1 MASYNRQPIVSEI
14 PDPAPTYYFSYNE
27 FKGINEDKNFLA
39 VDQETFAD
47 AKNVY
52 INSNGVLKS
61 RPPLRVAEQANDK
74 ILNFWSFS
82 QIVVYLINANSGK
95 DILIVDGDL
104 EVKEHIVSDNFLVKE
119 MDNKLIM
126 FSDFGN
132 DVYIKY
138 YDKNDKTI
146 HNGDDVLY
154 IPDTSA
160 YSDVFMEEVETKNI
174 LTSKENVVFLYN
186 KEVGLSPN
194 IYNLDKVKYEIETPI
209 SKNEIEVKLDDLIN
223 NNIIDYLYS
232 LSDSILDTD
241 EFGQLIC
248 IDKVNKVIRYS
259 PDGKSFSNTYTRR
272 FNEIMSYGFTCGF
285 TNGFTKDGGD
295 NYNNYLISVKTD
307 SGYETY
313 RIALGELTVDSKT
326 DIWYIPCK
334 NKSSWNVRAEVRPIS
349 NGSNYI
355 HVVLKEINTGEWGNS
370 TSYFVTHTVENL
382 GSNPRC
388 ALDFYYSYN
397 QAGSDRYYTV
407 SSFIAGE
414 TSYAKYLREMANND
428 KYSTSD
434 DRFNVTKDAGNF
446 IGATAQYAYY
456 FKDKNINAVNYS
468 SNINYPID
476 LEFTEDTVWHM
487 SDGKFIFTNCI
498 VKGEF
503 WECGVYDFINEPYKV
518 ILPDYD
524 GVITDV
530 AGGKN
535 IYIMKQKDNIPQIP
549 VYSTNFDTAIELRGE
564 STGGQQNVASKFKFA
579 STLNEHYFAIDNY
592 LYISQYRENPSS
604 NEFELYIPE
613 INKQKFNSNI
623 VALHPISDSIM
634 AVFTENDIWY
644 VQNSE
649 NGYLYYKAKLS
660 LSLKKEPDIVTDRSG
675 VATLLCDRNGLL
687 QLSYQSFMATSEQSF
702 SYLSSAISSRF
713 ENGEINK
720 ITIYKDYVF
729 CYDGESSNVYLFDV
743 RNKSWWH
750 WDLNTPVNEIKVLT
764 NDAWDYELAILSDGV
779 IYRFDKDVD
788 LYCDIINN
796 DERRIE
802 WFVKSQKLHFNAPNR
817 YKRITNM
824 TFYNAEESEGRVST
838 TVDLSINN
846 YRKYTDKGKPENFEY
861 DVEMIKT
868 YVKRLNY
875 SKINEFEYTLKSDD
889 ETVTPSP
896 LSLGNISIKYRVG
909 NEVR

>member
-52 INSNGVLKS
+52 INSSGVLKS
-61 RPPLRVAEQANDK
+61 RPPLRVAERANNK
-74 ILNFWSFS
+74 ILNFWSFG

-95 DILIVDGDL
+95 DVLIVDGDL
-104 EVKEHIVSDNFLVKE
+104 EVKERIVGENFLVKE

-138 YDKNDKTI
+138 YDKNDKTV

-154 IPDTSA
+154 VPDTSA
-160 YSDVFMEEVETKNI
+160 YSDVLMEEIETKNV

-259 PDGKSFSNTYTRR
+259 PDGKSFTNTYTRR
-272 FNEIMSYGFTCGF
+272 FNEIMSCGF
-285 TNGFTKDGGD
+285 TRDKGD
-295 NYNNYLISVKTD
+295 DYNNYLISVKTD

-313 RIALGELTVDSKT
+313 KIALGQLTVDAET
-326 DIWYIPCK
+326 DRWYVPCK
-334 NKSSWNVRAEVRPIS
+334 NTSSWNASVYVLDDNTFRLVINGWGSVKNQLS
-349 NGSNYI
+349 NLS
-355 HVVLKEINTGEWGNS
+355 
-370 TSYFVTHTVENL
+370 
-382 GSNPRC
+382 
-388 ALDFYYSYN
+388 
-397 QAGSDRYYTV
+397 V
-407 SSFIAGE
+407 SSLKS
-414 TSYAKYLREMANND
+414 TPRYAMD
-428 KYSTSD
+428 FSYSTSD
-434 DRFNVTKDAGNF
+434 DGAAKDYYKHLRCFIACDTSYAKVYRDLNPYGDTSDSENTVTSNAGNL
-446 IGATAQYAYY
+446 IGVTSEYAYY
-456 FKDKNINAVNYS
+456 FKNKNIKAVNYS
-468 SNINYPID
+468 SSINYPVD
-476 LEFTEDTVWHM
+476 LEFTADTVWHM
-487 SDGKFIFTNCI
+487 SGKKFIFTNCI
-498 VKGEF
+498 VKGEL
-503 WECGVYDFINEPYKV
+503 WECGVYDFVNEPYKV
-518 ILPDYD
+518 VLPNYE
-524 GVITDV
+524 GTITDV

-535 IYIMKQKDNIPQIP
+535 IYIMKQKDSIPQIP
-549 VYSTNFDTAIELRGE
+549 VYSDNFDTAIELRGE
-564 STGGQQNVASKFKFA
+564 STGNQQSVASKFKFA
-579 STLNEHYFAIDNY
+579 STLNEHYFAVDNY

-604 NEFELYIPE
+604 DEFELYIPE

-702 SYLSSAISSRF
+702 TYLSSVISSRF

-802 WFVKSQKLHFNAPNR
+802 WFIKSQKLHFNAPNR

-824 TFYNAEESEGRVST
+824 TFYNAEETEGRVST